1 MEILEAI
8 QALTCFATAKL
19 QQIFHIC
26 KFLSIF
32 FQIKCIFFTFFCSYH
47 FFLLPLQPILI
58 KYA

>member
-8 QALTCFATAKL
+8 QALTCFAIAKI

-26 KFLSIF
+26 KFLS
-32 FQIKCIFFTFFCSYH
+32 IFFTFFCSYH